1 MKIPAAFARL
11 PFFASVADSRLGL
24 RSLVALLGIILALS
38 MSSRVLA
45 QGYDDH
51 NPVGVTGIFNGNVT
65 TACSY
70 DPLTHSARRVIDD
83 IVVL

>member
-1 MKIPAAFARL
+1 MAVTA
-11 PFFASVADSRLGL
+11 
-24 RSLVALLGIILALS
+24 
-38 MSSRVLA
+38 SRVLA

-70 DPLTHSARRVIDD
+70 DPLTHIAMTESVSLRWHRRIAR
-83 IVVL
+83 LLAATLE